1 MAGPDPLRADL
12 RADCSRCVGLCC
24 VVPGFSASADFAI
37 SKPPGTPCRHLRTD
51 FGCGIH
57 DRLRAKGFPG
67 CTVYDCFGAGQKIA
81 QVTFGGANWRDAP
94 DVAAQMSATFPIM
107 RRLHEMLW
115 YLSDA
120 MELPGA
126 GDLRGDLAEAY
137 DETERLSRLGA
148 DQLVDLDL
156 TEHAGAVNGLL
167 DQASRVA
174 RAGRRHPDL
183 DRRGADLVGRNLR
196 GVGWSGAM
204 LRGALLIGADL
215 RHADLSGADVI
226 GADFRGADLRG
237 ADLTGTIFLIQAQLD
252 AAIGDSATAI
262 DDTLRR
268 PAHWSPARDSSAS
281 RPRPERTASRSRGS
295 ASARKPP
302 TDRIDRRGRG

>member
-1 MAGPDPLRADL
+1 MAVPDSHRPAL
-12 RADCSRCVGLCC
+12 RADCAHCVGLCC

-37 SKPPGTPCRHLRTD
+37 SKSPGAPCRHLRTD

-67 CTVYDCFGAGQKIA
+67 CTAYDCFGAGQKVA
-81 QVTFGGANWRDAP
+81 QVTFGGADWRDAP
-94 DVAAQMSATFPIM
+94 DVAEQMFAAFPIM

-120 MELPGA
+120 MALAGA
-126 GDLRGDLAEAY
+126 DDVHSDLAEAY
-137 DETERLSRLGA
+137 DETERLSRLDA
-148 DQLVDLDL
+148 DQLVRLDL

-167 DQASRVA
+167 DRTSRLA
-174 RAGRRHPDL
+174 RAGTRHPDL
-183 DRRGADLVGRNLR
+183 DRRGADLSGRNLR
-196 GVGWSGAM
+196 AVDWSGAM

-215 RHADLSGADVI
+215 RRADLSGADVM

-252 AAIGDSATAI
+252 AAIGDIATRI

-268 PAHWSPARDSSAS
+268 PAHWSPTRDGTASRPQPVRSAS
-281 RPRPERTASRSRGS
+281 RPRRS
-295 ASARKPP
+295 ASAPA
-302 TDRIDRRGRG
+302 TDRTSRRGRG